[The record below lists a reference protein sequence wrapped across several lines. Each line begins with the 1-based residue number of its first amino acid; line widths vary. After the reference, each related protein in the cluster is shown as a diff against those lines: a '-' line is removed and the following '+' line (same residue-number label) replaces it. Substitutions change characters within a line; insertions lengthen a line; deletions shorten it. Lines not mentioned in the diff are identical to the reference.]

1 MGVADPSS
9 TGGETEARR
18 NDSPVQ
24 GPKQELEPPRSGCD
38 PLVAPAGRGL
48 GAGMECRA
56 KPGLRARAPVH
67 QDVTRETEKRRCL
80 PAVKIPN
87 NQGEETG
94 C

>member
-9 TGGETEARR
+9 TDSETEARR
-18 NDSPVQ
+18 NDSPVED
-24 GPKQELEPPRSGCD
+24 PKQEVEPPCSGCD

-48 GAGMECRA
+48 GAGVGCRA
-56 KPGLRARAPVH
+56 KPGLRVCAPVH
-67 QDVTRETEKRRCL
+67 LDVTRETETTM
-80 PAVKIPN
+80 PAVKIPD